1 MFNCEN
7 VDVIGLG
14 EAEVVADEPEEPED
28 EMPFPVW
35 CRPANEVP
43 TKEFW
48 PKDWLNCDRPL
59 KKEKKTIHFCYN
71 HHLLYFW
78 NMKTPVLVFFYV
90 LLVISRLV

>member
-14 EAEVVADEPEEPED
+14 GAEVVADEPEEPED

-59 KKEKKTIHFCYN
+59 KKEKKKQYIFVIIIICYIFGIWK
-71 HHLLYFW
+71 HLF
-78 NMKTPVLVFFYV
+78 
-90 LLVISRLV
+90 

>member
-48 PKDWLNCDRPL
+48 PKDWLNCDSPL
-59 KKEKKTIHFCYN
+59 KNYIFFVN
-71 HHLLYFW
+71 LL
-78 NMKTPVLVFFYV
+78 NIDS
-90 LLVISRLV
+90 VI